1 MIKSRRQLTVAQRKM
16 KEIDVALQFA
26 IEPGER
32 TDLERLCH
40 QLRHEIQE
48 YEAITRKYVSSFQIR
63 SVDDLSDALIKA
75 RLYRG
80 LSQKQL
86 AGLLGVSEQMVQRDE
101 AGGYEKASLVR
112 LAETADALQFGLT
125 GDFRPAERM
134 AATDAVPTTSSHA
147 VYEVTVQF
155 GAWAN
160 LVGVG
165 STDTHS
171 RATFS
176 LGGEL

>member
-16 KEIDVALQFA
+16 KEIDNALQFA
-26 IEPGER
+26 TEPGER
-32 TDLERLCH
+32 SDLERLCH
-40 QLRHEIQE
+40 QLRHEVQE
-48 YEAITRKYVSSFQIR
+48 YEAITRKYASSFRIR
-63 SVDDLSDALIKA
+63 SIDDLSDALIKA

-86 AGLLGVSEQMVQRDE
+86 ADVLGVSGQMVQRDE
-101 AGGYEKASLVR
+101 AGGYERASLVR
-112 LAETADALQFGLT
+112 LAETADALQFELS
-125 GDFRPAERM
+125 GDLRPTERM

-147 VYEVTVQF
+147 GYEVTVQL
-155 GAWAN
+155 GTWAN

-171 RATFS
+171 HATFS
-176 LGGEL
+176 LGGGL

>member
-1 MIKSRRQLTVAQRKM
+1 MIKSKRQLAVAKRKM
-16 KEIDVALQFA
+16 NEIDSALQSA
-26 IEPGER
+26 TEPGER
-32 TDLERLCH
+32 VDLERLCH

-48 YEAITRKYVSSFQIR
+48 YEAITRKYASSFRIR
-63 SVDDLSDALIKA
+63 SIDDLSDALIKA

-86 AGLLGVSEQMVQRDE
+86 ADVLRVSEQMVQRDE

-112 LAETADALQFGLT
+112 LAETADALQFELT
-125 GDFRPAERM
+125 GDLRPAERM
-134 AATDAVPTTSSHA
+134 AAHDAVPTTSSHSG
-147 VYEVTVQF
+147 YEVTVQH

-160 LVGVG
+160 LAGVG

-171 RATFS
+171 HATFS
-176 LGGEL
+176 LGGGL